1 MFIKLGIEN
10 QETIRINHASLKP
23 QKLIIKHK
31 KQRNISF

>member
-1 MFIKLGIEN
+1 MFIKLDIQN
-10 QETIRINHASLKP
+10 QETIRINNAALKP